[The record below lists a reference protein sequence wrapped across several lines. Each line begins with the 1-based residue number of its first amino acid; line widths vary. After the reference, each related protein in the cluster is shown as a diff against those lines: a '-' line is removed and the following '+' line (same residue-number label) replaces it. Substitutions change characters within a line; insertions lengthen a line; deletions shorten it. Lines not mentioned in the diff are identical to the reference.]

1 MHTLSRPTRLS
12 LLGVAASTAALT
24 FTSVPTQA
32 HDSESGDQRPV
43 SRVQAAPAEDL
54 AAQRVADGF
63 EVVGHNSLFNRGMN
77 AAPAIYRHYVYIGN
91 RTDGSEGHRRPGVQV
106 VDVADPANPK
116 VVGSIGAP
124 HQANVGETSRE
135 LRVWPQKKL
144 LIVMNFKCSSFIHD
158 CADVPVTSTI
168 KFYDIGGKHA
178 ADPRLVA
185 TYLPREKPHE
195 MFLWMD
201 PEDRDRA
208 LLYYSTPTTS
218 TEGQNMVVADISG
231 ARNGDIREVATFN
244 PNRHYPERTRQLRTV
259 ALHSMATNQRGTR
272 LYLSYLGGGFLI
284 ADTSELARG
293 EEDPRVR
300 LVTPVGNRVR
310 YSNPGTHSGVKV
322 PGKDLVVL
330 TEEVYG
336 DLLDFRDP
344 DSAFV
349 DDHGCPWG
357 WVRIADVSDPRNPQV
372 VGEYRTRQN
381 RKSYCDTPA
390 GQDPQNTTHTSYAAH
405 NPTVL
410 EDLALVTWHS
420 SGLQAFSLADPT
432 DPQRT
437 GKFSPRP
444 LRSVATEDPALSEGR
459 SKVVMWS
466 YPIIKDG
473 LIYVVDVRNGLYILR
488 YNGAGSEAVDRINF
502 YEGNS
507 NRGAAI
513 PRNAG

>member
-1 MHTLSRPTRLS
+1 
-12 LLGVAASTAALT
+12 
-24 FTSVPTQA
+24 
-32 HDSESGDQRPV
+32 
-43 SRVQAAPAEDL
+43 
-54 AAQRVADGF
+54 
-63 EVVGHNSLFNRGMN
+63 
-77 AAPAIYRHYVYIGN
+77 
-91 RTDGSEGHRRPGVQV
+91 
-106 VDVADPANPK
+106 
-116 VVGSIGAP
+116 
-124 HQANVGETSRE
+124 
-135 LRVWPQKKL
+135 
-144 LIVMNFKCSSFIHD
+144 
-158 CADVPVTSTI
+158 
-168 KFYDIGGKHA
+168 
-178 ADPRLVA
+178 
-185 TYLPREKPHE
+185 

-231 ARNGDIREVATFN
+231 ARDGEINEVATFN
-244 PNRHYPERTRQLRTV
+244 PNRLYPERTQQLRTV
-259 ALHSMATNQRGTR
+259 ALHSMALNQRGTR
-272 LYLSYLGGGFLI
+272 LYLSYLGGGFLL
-284 ADTSELARG
+284 ADTSDLARG
-293 EEDPRVR
+293 EQDPQVR
-300 LVTPVGNRVR
+300 LITPVKNRVR
-310 YSNPGTHSGVKV
+310 YTNPGVHSAVKV
-322 PGKDLVVL
+322 PGKRLVVL

-336 DLLDFRDP
+336 DLLDFSDP
-344 DSAFV
+344 KSAFV

-357 WVRIADVSDPRNPQV
+357 WVRIADISDPRQPQV

-390 GQDPQNTTHTSYAAH
+390 GQDPQNTTHTSYSAH

-410 EDLALVTWHS
+410 GDLAFVSWHS

-444 LRSVATEDPALSEGR
+444 LRSVATEDPALSLGR

-488 YNGAGSEAVDRINF
+488 YNGPGSESVDRINF